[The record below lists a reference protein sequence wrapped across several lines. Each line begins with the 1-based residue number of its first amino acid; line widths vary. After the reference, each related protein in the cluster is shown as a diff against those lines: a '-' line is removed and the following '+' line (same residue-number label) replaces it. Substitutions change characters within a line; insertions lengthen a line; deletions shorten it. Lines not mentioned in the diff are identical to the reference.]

1 MSGSARYKEDLK
13 IAKKILARGY
23 EYGAIKDLLI
33 SLDKAKP
40 EYLILLAF

>member
-23 EYGAIKDLLI
+23 EYGAIKDLLGL
-33 SLDKAKP
+33 SDQD
-40 EYLILLAF
+40 LLH